1 MNYYYVDE
9 ETGQFLNK
17 TLTNFASTVKDIGS
31 ATSKTQAKKVIKEQ
45 TFCES
50 IKIVSDDNLAQAGYS
65 GISEAFNAYNNTF
78 GFTST
83 VFDITQVANVDTI
96 TEVLSFCE
104 SVSDSRADW
113 QNKLDRAN
121 VEQQDLLHVLE
132 FYDLSEEDYARV
144 AKQLHDIRQVRRKAQ
159 VMVDIAR
166 EIDSVFQKR
175 STKARCSE
183 ALKNICSRVYTPRVY
198 FDLFKE
204 MNEKYGS
211 EANSRAKDSSC
222 IGKEE
227 K

>member
-9 ETGQFLNK
+9 ETGQFLDKN
-17 TLTNFASTVKDIGS
+17 LTNFASTVKDIGS
-31 ATSKTQAKKVIKEQ
+31 ATSKTQAKKAIKEQ
-45 TFCES
+45 TFS
-50 IKIVSDDNLAQAGYS
+50 KSVLIVSDDNLVQMGYS
-65 GISEAFNAYNNTF
+65 GISEAFNARNNTF

-83 VFDITQVANVDTI
+83 VFDVTQIANVDTI

-104 SVSDSRADW
+104 YASESRAEW
-113 QNKLDRAN
+113 QYKLDHAN

-132 FYDLSEEDYARV
+132 FYDLSDEDYARI

-166 EIDSVFQKR
+166 ELDSVFQKR

-183 ALKNICSRVYTPRVY
+183 ALKSICSRVYTPRVY

-204 MNEKYGS
+204 MNDKYGA
-211 EANSRAKDSSC
+211 EANNRTKDFSC
-222 IGKEE
+222 TGKEE